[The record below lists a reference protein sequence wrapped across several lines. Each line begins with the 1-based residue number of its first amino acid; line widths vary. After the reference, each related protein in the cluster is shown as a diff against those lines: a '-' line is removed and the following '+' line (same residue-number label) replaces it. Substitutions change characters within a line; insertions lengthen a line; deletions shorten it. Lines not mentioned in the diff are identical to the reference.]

1 MRRPQ
6 PHSAAIAVRLLAA
19 PALAWSIAAAGP
31 SAAQTSAAPSGD
43 AEIVAERQD
52 RMARMLDS
60 VNRVAP
66 RLGSGAAAVNPAHWP
81 LILDTASGVAALLRE
96 SRAMWPA
103 RSDLGWGSASR
114 ALPGLWTLPDA
125 FARHYDDAEAAV
137 PKLLEA
143 ARAEDAPGAR
153 RGFCRLVAACGACH
167 AAFRKIDYASLY
179 REGPHWLGRY
189 PGCAAPG

>member
-1 MRRPQ
+1 MRRA
-6 PHSAAIAVRLLAA
+6 SGMAVRLLAA

-31 SAAQTSAAPSGD
+31 AAAQTASAPSAD

-81 LILDTASGVAALLRE
+81 SILDTVGSVAALLRE

-114 ALPGLWTLPDA
+114 ALPGLWALPDA
-125 FARHYDDAEAAV
+125 FARHYDAAEEAV
-137 PKLLEA
+137 PTLLDA
-143 ARAEDAPGAR
+143 ARAEDAAGAR
-153 RGFCRLVAACGACH
+153 RGFCRLVTACGACH

-189 PGCAAPG
+189 PGCAPQR